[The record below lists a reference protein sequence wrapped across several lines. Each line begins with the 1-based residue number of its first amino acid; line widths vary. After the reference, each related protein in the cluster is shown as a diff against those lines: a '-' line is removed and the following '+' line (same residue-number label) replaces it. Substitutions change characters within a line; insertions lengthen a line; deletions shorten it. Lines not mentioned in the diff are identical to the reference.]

1 MDVRTLKM
9 ADACAISGYTRDQ
22 MRAVLR
28 DLPSFTVDQGSGR
41 NRTFTRVELLTIAII
56 AFMEQRY
63 GIKRKAIGMIL
74 DNLINTIQSPREIDP
89 QACLIIITGESS
101 VSYSRQNETVDE
113 GLVIPLAP
121 IFERLDT
128 YLGAKSTQH
137 QMEINFGPSDLSNTA
152 QHSARSK

>member
-28 DLPSFTVDQGSGR
+28 DLPAFTADRGTGR
-41 NRTFTRVELLTIAII
+41 NRIFTRVELLTISII

-63 GIKRKAIGMIL
+63 GIKRSAIGSIL
-74 DNLINTIQSPREIDP
+74 DQLLTAIQSPREIDP
-89 QACLIIITGESS
+89 LACLVVVTGEMS
-101 VSYSRQNETVDE
+101 VSYSRLNENVEE

-128 YLGAKSTQH
+128 YLGAKTEKKQL
-137 QMEINFGPSDLSNTA
+137 EINFGPSSLQNSTV
-152 QHSARSK
+152 HTSPIK